1 MGVNTYPADWENI
14 SLFQE
19 SSVKARIGWQGLTA
33 KEYLNQGP
41 YGLVG
46 GTDLISGF
54 INWDSISYV
63 EKYRFDQDTNI
74 QLLKNDILVTKDG
87 TIGKV
92 AIVDRL
98 PQPST
103 LNSGVY
109 VIRPINNRYDSKF
122 IYYLLTSNVFS
133 AFIDRLAAGSTISHL
148 YQRDLK
154 DFNVTIPKSN
164 NEQKAIAKALSD
176 IDELIEV
183 LFLEKNKLENIR
195 LATLQEI
202 FFKKRFGAAN
212 LVVESVVLG
221 EVIKEINDGGTPNTA
236 VTDYFGGQ
244 INWAVV
250 DDVVDEIYS
259 TKSTLTES
267 GLQNSSA
274 ILWPVGTLILTTGAT
289 IGKVGIA
296 MVPTA
301 TKQGLCGIQFDF
313 AKVNTKFMKYWFQ
326 MNTDLLKSLS
336 QGSTIKEVRPPEL
349 KKIKVE
355 LPNLSYQDQIVDV
368 ILDFDLGIANL
379 DSEINKYE
387 CIKQGMA
394 NDLLTGKV
402 RLV

>member
-202 FFKKRFGAAN
+202 FFKKRFGVAN

-368 ILDFDLGIANL
+368 ILDFDL
-379 DSEINKYE
+379 
-387 CIKQGMA
+387 
-394 NDLLTGKV
+394 
-402 RLV
+402 

>member
-1 MGVNTYPADWENI
+1 MISKSDWKLCKVIDLAEIEPGGTPPTLVSEYWNGENFWATPTDITASNGKYISSTSRMVSSSGLKHVSNVLPLGSILLCTRATIGV
-14 SLFQE
+14 
-19 SSVKARIGWQGLTA
+19 ARINTVPITT
-33 KEYLNQGP
+33 NQGFKN
-41 YGLVG
+41 LVPRSKVCNEW
-46 GTDLISGF
+46 LY
-54 INWDSISYV
+54 YV
-63 EKYRFDQDTNI
+63 LQ
-74 QLLKNDILVTKDG
+74 TK
-87 TIGKV
+87 IEEMKS
-92 AIVDRL
+92 L
-98 PQPST
+98 S
-103 LNSGVY
+103 S
-109 VIRPINNRYDSKF
+109 
-122 IYYLLTSNVFS
+122 
-133 AFIDRLAAGSTISHL
+133 GSTFLELGTKQLGNIEISTPT
-148 YQRDLK
+148 YE
-154 DFNVTIPKSN
+154 
-164 NEQKAIAKALSD
+164 EQKAIAKALSD

-202 FFKKRFGAAN
+202 FFKKRFGVAN
-212 LVVESVVLG
+212 LVVESVVLR
-221 EVIKEINDGGTPNTA
+221 EVIKKINDGGTPNTA

-301 TKQGLCGIQFDF
+301 TKQGLCGIQFDL
-313 AKVNTKFMKYWFQ
+313 ARVNTKFMKYWFQ

-355 LPNLSYQDQIVDV
+355 LPNLSYQDQIVNV

-379 DSEINKYE
+379 NSEINKYE
-387 CIKQGMA
+387 SIKQGMA
-394 NDLLTGKV
+394 HVLLTGKV

>member
-1 MGVNTYPADWENI
+1 LTKADSDWKKCTLGELGVFSKGSGVTKAEVRESGFPCIRYGEIYTHHGTVVSAYNSFIDGATAHKSQRIEYGDILLAGSGETKEEIGKATAFMFKDEAYAGGDIVIFRPSNSDSTFLAYLLNSQAVI
-14 SLFQE
+14 SQ
-19 SSVKARIGWQGLTA
+19 KASAGKGDAVVHISA
-33 KEYLNQGP
+33 
-41 YGLVG
+41 
-46 GTDLISGF
+46 TDLG
-54 INWDSISYV
+54 
-63 EKYRFDQDTNI
+63 KI
-74 QLLKNDILVTKDG
+74 QIDI
-87 TIGKV
+87 
-92 AIVDRL
+92 
-98 PQPST
+98 PS
-103 LNSGVY
+103 LS
-109 VIRPINNRYDSKF
+109 
-122 IYYLLTSNVFS
+122 
-133 AFIDRLAAGSTISHL
+133 
-148 YQRDLK
+148 
-154 DFNVTIPKSN
+154 
-164 NEQKAIAKALSD
+164 EQLAIAKKLTD

-183 LFLEKNKLENIR
+183 LLSEKNKLKDIR

-202 FFKKRFGAAN
+202 FLKKRFGIAN

-236 VTDYFGGQ
+236 VSDYFGGQ

-274 ILWPVGTLILTTGAT
+274 ILWPLGTLILTTGAT

-301 TKQGLCGIQFDF
+301 TKQGLCGIQFDL

-349 KKIKVE
+349 KKMKVE
-355 LPNLSYQDQIVDV
+355 LPDLSYQDRIVDV
-368 ILDFDLGIANL
+368 ISDFDLEIANL
-379 DSEINKYE
+379 NSEINKYE

-394 NDLLTGKV
+394 HDLLTGKV